1 MKDVTMKK
9 DIKDYLHLYPG
20 CEVLHNNGDSKYNG
34 LFHITS
40 IQEDGTVVM
49 RSNKY
54 PGVKFSFNPAHDKPL
69 FRKLSS
75 ITEEEASECY
85 HHQMGGSYAVTNPK
99 HALQGHFF
107 PDTSVQQM
115 ALGVGYLLSKGFWLF
130 GEDWFDEGLIL
141 DKDTVK

>member
-1 MKDVTMKK
+1 MKK

-40 IQEDGTVVM
+40 IQEDGIVVM

-75 ITEEEASECY
+75 MTEEEAGHLGY
-85 HHQMGGSYAVTNPK
+85 HSISQNGGRMYDAQSF
-99 HALQGHFF
+99 Q
-107 PDTSVQQM
+107 
-115 ALGVGYLLSKGFWLF
+115 YLLSKGFWLF
-130 GEDWFDEGLIL
+130 GDDWFDEGIII
-141 DKDTVK
+141 DKVTVK

>member
-1 MKDVTMKK
+1 MKK
-9 DIKDYLHLYPG
+9 NIRDYLHLYPG

-40 IQEDGTVVM
+40 IQEDGIVVM

-75 ITEEEASECY
+75 MTEEEAIQY
-85 HHQMGGSYAVTNPK
+85 V
-99 HALQGHFF
+99 QGEFGN
-107 PDTSVQQM
+107 DSVYNGPSGWEDDWLSGIIKTARFKQSPE
-115 ALGVGYLLSKGFWLF
+115 GFRVLLKQGFWLF